1 VPKVSR
7 EHLEARREQ
16 ILDGARRAFSDHGYE
31 GATVARLEAATGLSR
46 GAIFHYFGSKQD
58 LFVELA
64 WDLNRRLGDILLE
77 RGLDD
82 TVRAIARESPEW
94 LGVLIEAQAKLRHD
108 PEFVKKMEARE
119 AESSRML
126 DWFEQRQAEGALRA
140 DIPSVELGRYATA
153 VINGLALRIVGD
165 DPFDIEAAIR
175 LLNDSLAPR

>member
-1 VPKVSR
+1 
-7 EHLEARREQ
+7 
-16 ILDGARRAFSDHGYE
+16 
-31 GATVARLEAATGLSR
+31 
-46 GAIFHYFGSKQD
+46 
-58 LFVELA
+58 
-64 WDLNRRLGDILLE
+64 
-77 RGLDD
+77 
-82 TVRAIARESPEW
+82 
-94 LGVLIEAQAKLRHD
+94 
-108 PEFVKKMEARE
+108 MEARE